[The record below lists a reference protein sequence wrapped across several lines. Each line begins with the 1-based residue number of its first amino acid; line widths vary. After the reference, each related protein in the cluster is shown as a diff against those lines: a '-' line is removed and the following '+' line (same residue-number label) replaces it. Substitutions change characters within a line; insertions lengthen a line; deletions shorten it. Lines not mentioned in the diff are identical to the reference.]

1 MMAITDSTA
10 RAWIPRAALALT
22 AAALVPVS
30 WAQDNPA
37 RGAAAGVGLEEIVV
51 SARKRE
57 EALLDVPIAITA
69 FTAEQIEKA
78 QIFDLRDL
86 TVLAPGMTF
95 QAVGGNGPGGRY
107 NSNLIFRGMTNSAPL
122 PRQQTG
128 AVFVDGVYVLGGV
141 ASVNTVDVERIE
153 VLKGPQNA
161 YFGRNTFGGAVNF
174 VTRNPGSEFK
184 GAVAADFDEW
194 GSNNLSMSV
203 EGPLVGE
210 KVSGRLSVLRFDRA
224 GQYEANDGGTLGDE
238 STISVTGT
246 LFAQPSDNFFARLRV
261 HYQEDDDGA
270 PNTVQL
276 SGGLHGNSCAGR
288 TYSGRNNDGT
298 PRTFAVSLPY
308 FCSGIPTISDLGE
321 RNIVSSNTTL
331 ASPLL
336 ASAGAPN
343 ALVNAFVNNS
353 LNDPVLARAP
363 RLDRI
368 GMYREVLR
376 LSGQAEYE
384 FGNGIT
390 AALNLGFN
398 KNDTMAI
405 TDPDRADVEN
415 VFTAAP
421 ALFED
426 RTLELRFTSAQD
438 QRLRWLVGAN
448 YYKGDFVANTN
459 GSVIWQIP
467 TVRPMAPPFFP
478 TAAVRNTPANRDG
491 ENAVVQAVFGSVD
504 FDITDTLTATAEL
517 RYQEDETVLGEPVD
531 PGGIQPMKAVFTD
544 TMPRA
549 ILKWQPTQATNLY
562 FSWSKGVL
570 PGQFNAQYINAPA
583 FQRAQIEAA
592 FPGVSETA
600 PSQEIESL
608 ELGLKQRLFNDR
620 LEYSVAVYDMDW
632 TSMLSGS
639 ALVVQTS
646 ATNPA
651 PLILTGVLI
660 PGDSRLRGIEF
671 EGTALITDN
680 WDVNLRLDLMDT
692 EYVTFFQPFVAQL
705 TSQTSRFDGNTLPRV
720 PQRSA
725 SIASTYRGR
734 VNSDW
739 GWFVRGD
746 VNYTGK
752 AWDSEANI
760 VQTDDFTRVNLR
772 IGFERENLS
781 VELYARNLFDNDNW
795 DYGFRS
801 VSFREPGGQQFVP
814 IPAAALP
821 PGAPPTFGFQQ
832 GMIVQ
837 PPDKRA
843 VGLRVKYDF

>member
-1 MMAITDSTA
+1 MSPSVTFAGPVS
-10 RAWIPRAALALT
+10 RAALALLLAT
-22 AAALVPVS
+22 SLSPVS
-30 WAQDNPA
+30 WSQGSGTRDDD
-37 RGAAAGVGLEEIVV
+37 GATGLQEILV
-51 SARKRE
+51 SARKRD
-57 EALLDVPIAITA
+57 EALLEVPIAITA

-78 QIFDLRDL
+78 QIFDLREL
-86 TVLAPGMTF
+86 TTLSPGMTF

-141 ASVNTVDVERIE
+141 ASVNTVDVQRVE
-153 VLKGPQNA
+153 VLKGPQSA

-174 VTRNPGSEFK
+174 ITRNPGSELK
-184 GAVAADFDEW
+184 GAVNADLDER
-194 GSNNLSMSV
+194 GSSNASLSI
-203 EGPLVGE
+203 EGPLLGE
-210 KVSGRLSVLRFDRA
+210 KLAGRLAVLRYDKS
-224 GQYEANDGGTLGDE
+224 GHYTANDGGSLGDE
-238 STISVTGT
+238 RTMSVTGT
-246 LFAQPSDNFFARLRV
+246 LFAQPTDSFWARLRV
-261 HYQEDDDGA
+261 HYQEDEDGA

-276 SGGLHGNSCAGR
+276 SGGLHATSCAGR
-288 TYSGRNNDGT
+288 TYSGHNNDGT
-298 PRTFAVSLPY
+298 PRSFAVSLPY
-308 FCSGIPTISDLGE
+308 FCSGIPSISDLGE

-353 LNDPVLARAP
+353 LNDPILAQAP
-363 RLDRI
+363 DLDHI
-368 GMYREVLR
+368 GMFREVLR
-376 LSGQAEYE
+376 ISGQAQYE

-398 KNDTMAI
+398 QNDTMAI
-405 TDPDRADVEN
+405 TDPDRGDVEN
-415 VFTAAP
+415 VYTAAP

-426 RTLELRFTSAQD
+426 RTAELRFTSDQE
-438 QRLRWLVGAN
+438 QRLRWLLGAN
-448 YYKGDFVANTN
+448 YYKGDFVAHTN
-459 GSVIWQIP
+459 GSVIWQVP

-504 FDITDTLTATAEL
+504 FDLTDTLTATAEL
-517 RYQEDETVLGEPVD
+517 RYQEDETTLGAPVD
-531 PGGIQPMKAVFTD
+531 VGVAAPMTAVFTD

-549 ILKWQPTQATNLY
+549 ILKWQPTATTNVYL
-562 FSWSKGVL
+562 SWSKGVL
-570 PGQFNAQYINAPA
+570 PGQFNAQYITATA

-600 PSQEIESL
+600 PSQQIESL
-608 ELGLKQRLFNDR
+608 ELGIKQRLFNDR

-646 ATNPA
+646 ATNTT

-671 EGTALITDN
+671 ESTALITDN
-680 WDVNLRLDLMDT
+680 WDVNLRLDLLDT

-720 PQRSA
+720 PQRSG
-725 SIASTYRGR
+725 SLSSTYRGR
-734 VNSDW
+734 ANEDW
-739 GWFVRGD
+739 GWYLRGD
-746 VNYTGK
+746 LNYTGK

-760 VQTDDFTRVNLR
+760 VQSEDFTRVNLR
-772 IGFERENLS
+772 VGVERENLT
-781 VELYARNLFDNDNW
+781 VELYAKNLFDDDSW

-801 VSFREPGGQQFVP
+801 VSFREPGGQQFVT

-821 PGAPPTFGFQQ
+821 PGSAPTVGFQQ

-837 PPDKRA
+837 PPDKRSI
-843 VGLRVKYDF
+843 GLRVKYEF

>member
-1 MMAITDSTA
+1 MTRRRSTA
-10 RAWIPRAALALT
+10 
-22 AAALVPVS
+22 
-30 WAQDNPA
+30 A
-37 RGAAAGVGLEEIVV
+37 RGAALMLGALAATPAAWAQDQDRAQGAAGLEEIVV

-57 EALLDVPIAITA
+57 EALLEVPIAITA
-69 FTAEQIEKA
+69 FSAEQLEKA
-78 QIFDLRDL
+78 QIFDLREL
-86 TVLAPGMTF
+86 TLLAPGMTF

-141 ASVNTVDVERIE
+141 ASVNTVDVERVE
-153 VLKGPQNA
+153 VLKGPQSA

-174 VTRNPGSEFK
+174 ITRNPGEEFK
-184 GAVAADFDEW
+184 GSVTTDIDDF
-194 GSNNLSMSV
+194 GTTNATLSL
-203 EGPLVGE
+203 EGPLLGE
-210 KVSGRLSVLRFDRA
+210 KLAGRLTVLRYDRV
-224 GQYEANDGGTLGDE
+224 GHYTANDGGRLGDE
-238 STISVTGT
+238 GTVSVTGT
-246 LFAQPSDNFFARLRV
+246 LFAKPTENFSARLRV
-261 HYQEDDDGA
+261 HFQEDEDGA
-270 PNTVQL
+270 PATVQL

-288 TYSGRNNDGT
+288 TYRGRNNDGT

-321 RNIVSSNTTL
+321 RNIVTTNTTL

-336 ASAGAPN
+336 TAAGAPN
-343 ALVNAFVNNS
+343 ALFNAFVGNS
-353 LNDPVLARAP
+353 LNDPILARAP
-363 RLDRI
+363 SLDNI
-368 GMYREVLR
+368 GMRREILR
-376 LSGQAEYE
+376 LSAQAEYE

-390 AALNLGFN
+390 AALNLGYN
-398 KNDTMAI
+398 ENDTNAI
-405 TDPDRADVEN
+405 TDPDRADIEN
-415 VFTAAP
+415 VYTAAP

-426 RTLELRFTSAQD
+426 RAVELRFSSNQE
-438 QRLRWLVGAN
+438 QRLRWLAGVN

-459 GSVIWQIP
+459 GSVIWQVP

-491 ENAVVQAVFGSVD
+491 ENAVVQAVFGSLD
-504 FDITDTLTATAEL
+504 FDITDTLTATAEI
-517 RYQEDETVLGEPVD
+517 RYQEDETTLGAPVD

-549 ILKWQPTQATNLY
+549 ILKWQPSPSTNIY
-562 FSWSKGVL
+562 ASWSKGVL
-570 PGQFNAQYINAPA
+570 PGQFNTQYINAPA

-592 FPGVSETA
+592 FPGVSELA
-600 PSQEIESL
+600 PSQELESL
-608 ELGLKQRLFNDR
+608 ELGIKQRLFDDR
-620 LEYSVAVYDMDW
+620 FEYSVAIYDMDW

-720 PQRSA
+720 PQQSG
-725 SIASTYRGR
+725 SISSTYRGR
-734 VNSDW
+734 VNQDW
-739 GWFVRGD
+739 GWYVRGD
-746 VNYTGK
+746 VNYVGK

-760 VQTDDFTRVNLR
+760 VETDAFTRVNLR
-772 IGFERENLS
+772 LGFERENLS
-781 VELYARNLFDNDNW
+781 VELFVRNLFDNDNW

-814 IPAAALP
+814 LPAAALP

-843 VGLRVKYDF
+843 IGLRFRFDF

>member
-1 MMAITDSTA
+1 MANADSMA
-10 RAWIPRAALALT
+10 RALGPRVALAVL
-22 AAALVPVS
+22 AAALVPAS
-30 WAQDNPA
+30 WAQDSAA
-37 RGAAAGVGLEEIVV
+37 RGAAGAGGLEEIVV
-51 SARKRE
+51 SARKRD
-57 EALLDVPIAITA
+57 EALLEVPIAITA

-78 QIFDLRDL
+78 QIFDLREL
-86 TVLAPGMTF
+86 TTLSPGMTF
-95 QAVGGNGPGGRY
+95 QSVGGNGPGGRY

-141 ASVNTVDVERIE
+141 ASVNTVDVERVE
-153 VLKGPQNA
+153 VLKGPQSA

-174 VTRNPGSEFK
+174 ITRNPGTDFK
-184 GAVAADFDEW
+184 GAVSADMDEW
-194 GSNNLSMSV
+194 GTSNMSLSL
-203 EGPLVGE
+203 EGPLAGE
-210 KVSGRLSVLRFDRA
+210 KLAGRLSVLRYDKA
-224 GQYEANDGGTLGDE
+224 GHYTAADGGTLGDE
-238 STISVTGT
+238 GTISMTGT
-246 LFAQPSDNFFARLRV
+246 LFAQPNDSFWARLRV
-261 HYQEDDDGA
+261 HYQEDEDGA
-270 PNTVQL
+270 PNTAQL

-308 FCSGIPTISDLGE
+308 FCSGIPSISDLGE
-321 RNIVSSNTTL
+321 RNIISSNTSL

-343 ALVNAFVNNS
+343 ALINGFVNNS
-353 LNDPVLARAP
+353 LNDPLLAQAP
-363 RLDRI
+363 DLDHI
-368 GMYREVLR
+368 GMYREILR
-376 LSGQAEYE
+376 VSGQAQYE

-390 AALNLGFN
+390 ASLNLGFN
-398 KNDTMAI
+398 QNDTMAI
-405 TDPDRADVEN
+405 TDPDRGDVEN
-415 VFTAAP
+415 VYTAAP

-426 RTLELRFTSAQD
+426 RTAELRFSSGQD

-448 YYKGDFVANTN
+448 YYKGDFVAHTN
-459 GSVIWQIP
+459 GSVIWQVP

-504 FDITDTLTATAEL
+504 FDITDTLTATAEM
-517 RYQEDETVLGEPVD
+517 RYQEDETTLGAPVD
-531 PGGIQPMKAVFTD
+531 PGVAAPMTATFTD

-562 FSWSKGVL
+562 LSWSRGVL
-570 PGQFNAQYINAPA
+570 PGQFNAQYITATA

-608 ELGLKQRLFNDR
+608 ELGLKQRLFSDR
-620 LEYSVAVYDMDW
+620 FEYSVAIYDMDW

-646 ATNPA
+646 ATNTT

-660 PGDSRLRGIEF
+660 PGDSHLQGIEF

-725 SIASTYRGR
+725 SVSSTYRGR
-734 VNSDW
+734 VNADW
-739 GWFVRGD
+739 GWYVRGD
-746 VNYTGK
+746 VNYTGE

-772 IGFERENLS
+772 VGFERENLT
-781 VELYARNLFDNDNW
+781 VELYAKNLFDDDSW

-801 VSFREPGGQQFVP
+801 VSFREPGGQQFVT
-814 IPAAALP
+814 IPSAALP
-821 PGAPPTFGFQQ
+821 PGSAPTVGFQQ

-843 VGLRVKYDF
+843 IGLRVKYEF